1 MQIELE
7 SSLRRWTDAGL
18 VDANQADRIK
28 NFESLAAP
36 HRGGRL
42 PIFIGLALGGVML
55 IGTKSNDGQLRPVD
69 IN

>member
-28 NFESLAAP
+28 EIESLVLGSASSRRTASDI
-36 HRGGRL
+36 HRAGIGRRD
-42 PIFIGLALGGVML
+42 AH
-55 IGTKSNDGQLRPVD
+55 
-69 IN
+69 